1 MRIVIF
7 LTMLPKRQQL
17 CYYYNM
23 NRQDELMQSLAVQ
36 FDNKKD
42 VLLSIMNSWKMGL
55 TTSQAAVIAG
65 VPRRT
70 LRDWIDNNEEFRE
83 LREMCQEEMNTL
95 ARKNIHK
102 AIKKG
107 SVETSKWFLER
118 TDPEF
123 SKKDQNAAVQVNIVS
138 VADRESELKKFME
151 RFTDAGVIDT
161 VITEERDVCP
171 VGEGED
177 TPPLQEGKCI
187 TG

>member
-1 MRIVIF
+1 
-7 LTMLPKRQQL
+7 
-17 CYYYNM
+17 M
-23 NRQDELMQSLAVQ
+23 NRQDELIQTLSVSFENSQGSKQS
-36 FDNKKD
+36 KD
-42 VLLSIMNSWKMGL
+42 VIFKLVDLWKMGL
-55 TTSQAAVIAG
+55 SNSQAAAEVG
-65 VPRRT
+65 VTSALISYWANNYPEFKE
-70 LRDWIDNNEEFRE
+70 LRD
-83 LREMCQEEMNTL
+83 MCYAETNAL

-102 AIKKG
+102 SIKKG

-123 SKKDQNAAVQVNIVS
+123 SKKDQNAPVQVNIIS
-138 VADRESELKKFME
+138 VADRENELKKFME

>member
-1 MRIVIF
+1 
-7 LTMLPKRQQL
+7 MLPKQQQL
-17 CYYYNM
+17 CYYTNM

-42 VLLSIMNSWKMGL
+42 ILLSIINSWKMGL
-55 TTSQAAVIAG
+55 TTSQAAIIAG

-70 LRDWIDNNEEFRE
+70 LGTWIDNNEEFRE
-83 LREMCQEEMNTL
+83 LREMCQEETNTL

-123 SKKDQNAAVQVNIVS
+123 SKKDQSAAVQVNIVS
-138 VADRESELKKFME
+138 VADREKELKKFME

-161 VITEERDVCP
+161 VITEERELP
-171 VGEGED
+171 AVGEGED
-177 TPPLQEGKCI
+177 SVAL
-187 TG
+187 